1 MSISIAEYKALK
13 PRRAKPV
20 QHERILQK
28 QCVRWFKINYPN
40 CVIHHSPN
48 QFGRV
53 NEGKERF
60 SKAYAIMQNHLEE
73 MGRLK
78 GFPDLFIAKKNN
90 LFSGLF
96 IEMKSKTGKISDE
109 QKKAMMVLSQSGYA
123 CYVAKDLDEFIEI
136 VNGYFGE
143 VLK

>member
-78 GFPDLFIAKKNN
+78 GFPDLFIAEPTAKHP
-90 LFSGLF
+90 GLY

-109 QKKAMMVLSQSGYA
+109 QKKVMMKLSERGYA

-136 VNGYFGE
+136 VKGYFGGM
-143 VLK
+143 LK